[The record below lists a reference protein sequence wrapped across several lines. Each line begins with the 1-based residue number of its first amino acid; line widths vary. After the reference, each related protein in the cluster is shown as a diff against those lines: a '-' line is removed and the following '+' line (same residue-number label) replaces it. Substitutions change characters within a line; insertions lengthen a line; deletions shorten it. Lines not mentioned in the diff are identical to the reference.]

1 MSISNVYQIIL
12 LCISCIPIAVLFLEA
27 KKRWG
32 KKSASAIV
40 VAFVVVCALG
50 AIAIESIGIWVVL
63 LFPLLLLVMFAVR
76 HKKSKNDS
84 IDT

>member
-1 MSISNVYQIIL
+1 
-12 LCISCIPIAVLFLEA
+12 
-27 KKRWG
+27 
-32 KKSASAIV
+32 
-40 VAFVVVCALG
+40 VVCALG